1 MSEPNEGARQPFPDP
16 RTLLRK
22 HGLRAKKSWGQNFLI
37 AEGVYRAIV
46 DASVDSGEDWV
57 VEIGAG
63 LGTLT
68 MRLAERVPDGMVIAV
83 ERDPDLVSVLEKELG
98 HLDNVEI
105 HPANAL
111 TYDLGG
117 IARWRGA
124 PVGVVGNLPYQIAA
138 PLLFRFIEH
147 RAHLSRIVV
156 MLQREMADRLVAA
169 PDTSAYGVL
178 GVLVR
183 AWADV
188 EMVARARAT
197 AFAPPPKV
205 ESAVVRIVPLPG
217 GGPRV
222 PLGEPEQFR
231 DVVHAAFG
239 QRRKTLRNAL
249 RARFPVESVDA
260 ALSAT
265 TIDGQRRGETLS
277 IEELA
282 GLTLAMVAGG
292 AFA

>member
-1 MSEPNEGARQPFPDP
+1 MTVAGQPFPDP
-16 RTLLRK
+16 RTLLRR

-46 DASVDSGEDWV
+46 DASIESNEDWV
-57 VEIGAG
+57 VDIGAG

-68 MRLAERVPDGMVIAV
+68 MRLAERVPEGMVIAV
-83 ERDPDLVSVLEKELG
+83 ERDPDLVKVLETELG
-98 HLDNVEI
+98 HLDNVEV

-111 TYDLGG
+111 TYDLGA

-124 PVGVVGNLPYQIAA
+124 PVSLVGNLPYQIAA
-138 PLLFRFIEH
+138 PLLFRFIEQ
-147 RAHLSRIVV
+147 RQQLSRIVV
-156 MLQREMADRLVAA
+156 MLQREMAERLLARPGTA
-169 PDTSAYGVL
+169 AYGVL
-178 GVLVR
+178 GVLIG

-188 EMVARARAT
+188 EMVVRARAT

-205 ESAVVRIVPLPG
+205 ESAVVRIVPLAG
-217 GGPRV
+217 GAPRV
-222 PLGEPEQFR
+222 PLGGPEQFR

-239 QRRKTLRNAL
+239 QRRKVLRNAL
-249 RARFPVESVDA
+249 RARFSAEAIDVALAAVGVD
-260 ALSAT
+260 
-265 TIDGQRRGETLS
+265 GGRRGETLS

-282 GLTLAMVAGG
+282 ALTVALVEGG

>member
-1 MSEPNEGARQPFPDP
+1 MSDGVSQPFPDP
-16 RTLLRK
+16 RALLRRY
-22 HGLRAKKSWGQNFLI
+22 GLSAKKSWGQNFLI

-68 MRLAERVPDGMVIAV
+68 MRLAERVPDGMVVAV
-83 ERDPDLVSVLEKELG
+83 ERDPDLVAVLEKELG

-105 HPANAL
+105 HPSNAL
-111 TYDLGG
+111 TYDLGA

-124 PVGVVGNLPYQIAA
+124 PVGLVGNLPYQIAA
-138 PLLFRFIEH
+138 PLLFRFIEQ
-147 RAHLSRIVV
+147 RAHLSRVVV
-156 MLQREMADRLVAA
+156 MLQREMADRLVAR
-169 PDTSAYGVL
+169 PDTSAYGAL
-178 GVLVR
+178 GVLIG

-188 EMVARARAT
+188 ELVIRARAT

-217 GGPRV
+217 NAPRV
-222 PLGEPEQFR
+222 PLGDPEQFR

-239 QRRKTLRNAL
+239 QRRKVLRNAL
-249 RARFPVESVDA
+249 KARFSSEAVDG
-260 ALSAT
+260 ALGAT
-265 TIDGQRRGETLS
+265 GIDGVRRGETLS

-282 GLTLAMVAGG
+282 ALTVALVEGG
-292 AFA
+292 GFA

>member
-1 MSEPNEGARQPFPDP
+1 MSDRASQPFPDP
-16 RTLLRK
+16 RALLRRY
-22 HGLRAKKSWGQNFLI
+22 GLYAKKSWGQSFLI

-46 DASVDSGEDWV
+46 DAAVDSGEDWV

-68 MRLAERVPDGMVIAV
+68 MRLAERVPDGMVVAV
-83 ERDPDLVSVLEKELG
+83 ERDPDLVAVLEKELG

-105 HPANAL
+105 HPSNAL
-111 TYDLGG
+111 TYDLGA
-117 IARWRGA
+117 IARWRGS
-124 PVGVVGNLPYQIAA
+124 PVGLVGNLPYQIAA
-138 PLLFRFIEH
+138 PLLFRFIEQ

-156 MLQREMADRLVAA
+156 MLQREMADRLVAR
-169 PDTSAYGVL
+169 PDTSAYGAL
-178 GVLVR
+178 GVLIG

-188 EMVARARAT
+188 ELVARARAT

-217 GGPRV
+217 NAPRV
-222 PLGEPEQFR
+222 LLGEPDQFR

-239 QRRKTLRNAL
+239 QRRKVLRNAL
-249 RARFPVESVDA
+249 KARFSPEAVDG
-260 ALSAT
+260 ALGAT
-265 TIDGQRRGETLS
+265 GIDGVRRGETLS

-282 GLTLAMVAGG
+282 ALTLALVDGG
-292 AFA
+292 GFA